1 VTLSTALVIYG
12 LGQFV
17 LIEGLVIY
25 IPKSSW
31 LIPAFGQ
38 QRFAGIPVQVIL
50 FVVTGILCQGFL
62 SYLRWGRFTYAMGD
76 NVETARLSGI
86 KVRPLIIGQY
96 VLVAVIAYIA
106 GLTLAGAN
114 PVFSLRTT
122 ESGTLFDAILVVVL
136 GGVSLAGGT
145 GSVVSVVAGTLL
157 LGTLLNGM
165 TILNLPQP
173 VQDLVKGFV
182 LLAAI
187 VVDAILHPRDEQ
199 TARQSDI

>member
-1 VTLSTALVIYG
+1 
-12 LGQFV
+12 
-17 LIEGLVIY
+17 
-25 IPKSSW
+25 
-31 LIPAFGQ
+31 
-38 QRFAGIPVQVIL
+38 
-50 FVVTGILCQGFL
+50 
-62 SYLRWGRFTYAMGD
+62 
-76 NVETARLSGI
+76 
-86 KVRPLIIGQY
+86 
-96 VLVAVIAYIA
+96 
-106 GLTLAGAN
+106 
-114 PVFSLRTT
+114 
-122 ESGTLFDAILVVVL
+122 LFDAILVVVL